1 MVLIFSTKSCIL
13 RFKITSGWNRITK
26 SDYRTTGCEYPIYGG
41 QKMDK
46 KQIGLRLKALRT
58 GKGISQQELAHE
70 LNIDRTRLSK
80 IETGEITPAAG
91 ILLELKRIF
100 SISIDWLLTG
110 EGLGPME
117 SYDSDIHELL
127 TAMHEKNA
135 VKHAVL
141 SFFYEYKFKYPGL
154 FMKPGKPA
162 NIIDLV

>member
-1 MVLIFSTKSCIL
+1 MVLILSTKSCIL
-13 RFKITSGWNRITK
+13 CFKITSGRDKITQ
-26 SDYRTTGCEYPIYGG
+26 SDYKSTGCEYPICEG

-46 KQIGLRLKALRT
+46 KQIGLRLKALRR

-80 IETGEITPAAG
+80 IETGENPPAAG

-117 SYDSDIHELL
+117 SYDSDINELL
-127 TAMHEKNA
+127 TAIHEKNA

-141 SFFYEYKFKYPGL
+141 SFFYEYKFKHPGL
-154 FMKPGKPA
+154 FMKPGEPD